1 MFPAVGLLSLKG
13 YMHFLSVLAFSILID
28 SKNDDTVCTWGNVF
42 LNIDFP
48 GPTPDLSVQFLEV
61 AFENLYL
68 I

>member
-1 MFPAVGLLSLKG
+1 
-13 YMHFLSVLAFSILID
+13 MHFLSVLAFSILID